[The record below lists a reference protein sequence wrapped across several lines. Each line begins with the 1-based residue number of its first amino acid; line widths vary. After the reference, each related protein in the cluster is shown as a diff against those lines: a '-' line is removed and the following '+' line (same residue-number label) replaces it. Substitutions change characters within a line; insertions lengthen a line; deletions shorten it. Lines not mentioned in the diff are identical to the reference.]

1 MVKRFKGHI
10 ILCVIG
16 AIAAVV
22 LVPLISGGNKL
33 RNQVIQDVKTNAGIM
48 GFFGTITE
56 IRWSGDRDRVELD
69 LDGNRNGFLSL
80 FVRGSQNSG
89 QIEVE
94 WTKKPTNNVEI
105 IKVWRIMSLLDKKPL
120 WPIPAQ

>member
-1 MVKRFKGHI
+1 MLRRFKGHI
-10 ILCVIG
+10 ILCVIAG
-16 AIAAVV
+16 ITAVV
-22 LVPLISGGNKL
+22 LVPLINGGNKL
-33 RNQVIQDVKTNAGIM
+33 RNEVIQDAKTNVGIV

-69 LDGNRNGFLSL
+69 LDGNRKGVLSL

-89 QIEVE
+89 QIEVD

-105 IKVWRIMSLLDKKPL
+105 IKVWRIMTSQDKEPL
-120 WPIPAQ
+120 WPIPAH